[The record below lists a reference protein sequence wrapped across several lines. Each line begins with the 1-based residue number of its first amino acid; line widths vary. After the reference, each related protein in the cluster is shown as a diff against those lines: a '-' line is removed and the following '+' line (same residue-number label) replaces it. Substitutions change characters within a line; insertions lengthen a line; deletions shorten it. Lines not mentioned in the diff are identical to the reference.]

1 MNQSQKKLNIRE
13 RIFKWIFITG
23 DRYKQI
29 VSLFNGFC
37 GFINTVTLSLF
48 ILGLI
53 FSTSFMVIILL
64 GSGLLML
71 QRVHTGHLSWL
82 DSLFTSVSAV
92 CVTGLVVV
100 DAISISDRFN
110 LKLVAI
116 KIAPKEGLLISIFRR
131 FFKVD
136 MSYDPYSPLGEKDVL
151 VLAGKI
157 ADIKRF
163 VES

>member
-1 MNQSQKKLNIRE
+1 VRGYTK
-13 RIFKWIFITG
+13 
-23 DRYKQI
+23 
-29 VSLFNGFC
+29 GF
-37 GFINTVTLSLF
+37 
-48 ILGLI
+48 
-53 FSTSFMVIILL
+53 LL
-64 GSGLLML
+64 
-71 QRVHTGHLSWL
+71 Q
-82 DSLFTSVSAV
+82 
-92 CVTGLVVV
+92 VTGLVVV

-116 KIAPKEGLLISIFRR
+116 KIAPKEGFLISIFRR